1 MEQAKALA
9 ILKSGKNVFLTGSA
23 GAGKTYVLNQY
34 IAHLRYHKM
43 GVAITASTGIA
54 ATHLGGQTIH
64 SWCGMGVKD
73 SLTTADLKNLKT
85 KKYLVTKIDKAKVLV
100 IDEISMLHK
109 RQLDLINKILK
120 YFKQS
125 EEPFGGLQV
134 IVSGDFF
141 QLPPVSDGNEP
152 SKEKFCFM
160 SDAWVEAD
168 FAVCYI
174 TQQFRQS
181 DNKLTQILNEIRS
194 QKVSEIS
201 LKTLHQSQENKPK
214 GETTK
219 LYTHNVDVDRINDDF
234 FSKLKGTSK
243 KFKATTKGNEK
254 LREVLVKSVLAQE
267 EIALKKGTKVM
278 FVKNNFE
285 KGYVNGTL
293 GHVFDFWD
301 DDGKKMPIVKTN
313 EGKNIYVQPEVWPMQ
328 DEKGKELASFE
339 QIPLR
344 LAWAI
349 TVHKSQGMTLDAAE
363 IDLSKTFEM
372 GQGYVALSR
381 VSALEGL
388 HLAGFNATALHVDSL
403 AFKADKRFLELS
415 NRAEK
420 IYVDKELTQLE
431 KTFIQNNGGVL
442 KPLESSKKKGKAKTS
457 KVTTYEAT
465 HDLLEQGL
473 SLAEIAKKREL
484 SEQTILRHF
493 LIIQGDIPDYNFDKI
508 KPPKPLIIQVN
519 EALQKA
525 KESDEELYSKNGHIK
540 LGPIHTILKSK
551 VDYKDIML
559 ALLFCEK

>member
-34 IAHLRYHKM
+34 ITHLRYHKM

-109 RQLDLINKILK
+109 RQLELINKILK

-160 SDAWVEAD
+160 SDTWVEAD

-254 LREVLVKSVLAQE
+254 LSEVLVKSVLAQE